1 MPTRP
6 PDYDALIERREV
18 EHHRARSD
26 TFRDL
31 AKTCLHMVFWVLV
44 GWTFIAFAVHTTN
57 EIVGRILWWTG
68 IGLWIPGVL
77 YSLLAAYQR
86 GEKRGDW

>member
-1 MPTRP
+1 MPTPRR
-6 PDYDALIERREV
+6 DYEELIQRREA
-18 EHHRARSD
+18 EHHRATSD

-31 AKTCLHMVFWVLV
+31 AKSCMQMVCWVLV
-44 GWTFIAFAVHTTN
+44 GWIFIGFAVHTTN

-77 YSLLAAYQR
+77 FSLLAAYRR